1 MIPRRGSMKKH
12 IHFLLLILGTAVFLF
27 AVHKYCAPLVMPDQ
41 NSRYTDATIIAY
53 SAINEENLRTMHET
67 DILKSAI
74 KAFGLYAGFVVLVF
88 GHRVFYR
95 PTQAAPN

>member
-1 MIPRRGSMKKH
+1 MKNH

-27 AVHKYCAPLVMPDQ
+27 AVYRYSAPLVIPDQ
-41 NSRYTDATIIAY
+41 NSRYTDATMIAY
-53 SAINEENLRTMHET
+53 TTINEENLRTMHET

-74 KAFGLYAGFVVLVF
+74 KSFGLYAGFAVLVF

-95 PTQAAPN
+95 PR